1 MRILIAIPVF
11 NEQKY
16 VTKVLDEVRR
26 YADNILVID
35 DGSTD
40 ETPLLLARQPVEVI
54 RHARNRGYGQSMIDA
69 FRWAQCSSY
78 NYDWLITM
86 DCDEQHEPASLPDF
100 YKAIEQNDADVV
112 SGSRYLGHHRCGDP
126 PPTDRRAINAKI
138 TTLVNDRLSMRLTD
152 TFCGFKAYRVNAV
165 NKLKLDQQGY
175 AFPLQF
181 WVQAAAHQLRITE
194 IPIRLI
200 YNDPNR
206 SFGGPLN
213 DADNR
218 LKHYTEVFENELAKF
233 PGHFPQTV
241 VPQSVS
247 TPADNTPSH
256 ATEKP
261 QLQSAC
267 CSKHDSCH
275 SVSTDQTKQHKPVAS
290 TQATDLNPQRKA

>member
-35 DGSTD
+35 DGSSD
-40 ETPLLLARQPVEVI
+40 ETPVLLAKQPVEVI

-100 YKAIEQNDADVV
+100 YKAIEDNEADVI

-138 TTLVNDRLSMRLTD
+138 TAMVNERLSLNLTD
-152 TFCGFKAYRVNAV
+152 AFCGFKAYRVGAV
-165 NKLKLDQQGY
+165 NKLKLNQQGY

-181 WVQAAAHQLRITE
+181 WVQAAANNLRISE

-218 LKHYTEVFENELAKF
+218 LKHYTDVFDNELANF
-233 PGHFPQTV
+233 PDRFGQASAQATTTTKSAEVSCLQTACACKDDDTKAGSSIQ
-241 VPQSVS
+241 PVS
-247 TPADNTPSH
+247 
-256 ATEKP
+256 
-261 QLQSAC
+261 
-267 CSKHDSCH
+267 
-275 SVSTDQTKQHKPVAS
+275 KPV
-290 TQATDLNPQRKA
+290 QAQTNVNPSRKA